1 MSSSEPSLVFRSER
15 LRNVAAAQL
24 HFAGMHLKKNC
35 YNKGSNAD
43 SVQ

>member
-24 HFAGMHLKKNC
+24 HFAGMHLKK
-35 YNKGSNAD
+35 KLLQQG
-43 SVQ
+43 VKR